1 MSVRVRVAVAL
12 VVAAVVPLLGVFTIA
27 GFLLPQSVG
36 AERQIRLEE
45 ASTATASLLVR
56 DCAAVGDRA
65 ALVASRLQ
73 VAVSV
78 ADPTIS
84 PEQAVSNAAEAV
96 VSRAAAPDD
105 PWAVVLLDVDGEV
118 LATGGPGAEQVAADP
133 EPYRGRSCGE
143 GGIGTPAAL
152 AVEVA
157 VRIQGQQLGTVLAVS
172 ALDGPAVD
180 RLVASVGLRDGSLV
194 LLDGD
199 GVLVTSSTFVPDLLG
214 APVTGST
221 GGTSTGSSDAAEV
234 VVDQVKAEEELARFE
249 TELLARVGTLAV
261 GETVPADDPSRTGD
275 VLERPYVLAGPV
287 LTGDPASSP
296 GLRVAAVGI
305 VEPPINRTLAIAFV
319 VTAFGAAALV
329 WLLSATLTRP
339 LTELAELARR
349 IAAGEDLLA
358 ASGAA
363 PADADAD
370 VKGVSAVLGSLAR
383 DLRASEAD
391 AHRRRGAFLDAFSRF
406 GDALQQTHDRD
417 GLLQTVLQAALL
429 AAEAPMGLALHNDRS
444 SRLGRRVL
452 SLRSDSRTEGP
463 DELDEVT
470 RQALQTVAERALA
483 ERAVIELAGTDR
495 LGPVLAIPLGSTSR
509 PLGAVVVAR
518 DPGAPGYDAVAFEAI
533 GALATNAGTALGNIK
548 DHQEVERLSVTD
560 PLTGV
565 NNFRHLTTM
574 LARELERASR
584 FNHPLGVLM
593 LDIDRFKPVN
603 DTYGHAAGDAVL
615 RELARRVQECVREVD
630 TVARYGGEEF
640 ALLLPETDV
649 DGAGKLAERVLTAI
663 RSEVF
668 HLPDGPDIVITA
680 SMGVAAFPDHGG
692 TATDV
697 MRSADD
703 ALYRAKTGG
712 RDRVEV
718 AGHVQVSSPAGAL
731 GSPDRDSSA

>member
-12 VVAAVVPLLGVFTIA
+12 VVAAVVPLLGVFAIA
-27 GFLLPQSVG
+27 GVLLPQSVNG
-36 AERQIRLEE
+36 ERQIRLEE
-45 ASTATASLLVR
+45 AATATASLLVR

-73 VAVSV
+73 VQVSL
-78 ADPTIS
+78 AEPTVS
-84 PEQAVSNAAEAV
+84 PEQAVAQAAERV
-96 VSRAAAPDD
+96 VSEAAGDLD
-105 PWAVVLLDVDGEV
+105 PWSVVLLDLDEQV
-118 LATGGPGAEQVAADP
+118 LAASGPGADAVAADAGT
-133 EPYRGRSCGE
+133 YLGRSCRD
-143 GGIGTPAAL
+143 GGLGAAGSLAL
-152 AVEVA
+152 AVALPVQVE
-157 VRIQGQQLGTVLAVS
+157 GEQLGTVLAVS
-172 ALDGPAVD
+172 PLDVAAVD
-180 RLVASVGLRDGSLV
+180 RLAAAVGLRIGSL
-194 LLDGD
+194 LLLGEQE
-199 GVLVTSSTFVPDLLG
+199 VLVASSTFAPELLG
-214 APVTGST
+214 LGSGPA
-221 GGTSTGSSDAAEV
+221 GGASTAGPPPDDAEL
-234 VVDQVKAEEELARFE
+234 EEAVERFE
-249 TELLARVGTLAV
+249 TALV
-261 GETVPADDPSRTGD
+261 GEVGPVPSTDAEVPLDDPSRSGGVRD
-275 VLERPYVLAGPV
+275 RPYVVAGPV
-287 LTGDPASSP
+287 LGGEDGT
-296 GLRVAAVGI
+296 GLRVVAVGEARPS
-305 VEPPINRTLAIAFV
+305 VDRDLAIAFV
-319 VTAFGAAALV
+319 VTAFGAAVLV

-349 IAAGEDLLA
+349 IASGEDLVA
-358 ASGAA
+358 AAGTA

-391 AHRRRGAFLDAFSRF
+391 AQRRRGAFLDAFSRF

-452 SLRSDSRTEGP
+452 SLRARSRGDGP
-463 DELDEVT
+463 VELDEQT
-470 RQALQTVAERALA
+470 RQTLQQVAERALA
-483 ERAVIELAGTDR
+483 ERAVIELAGSSD
-495 LGPVLAIPLGSTSR
+495 LGPVLAVPLGSTSR

-518 DPGAPGYDAVAFEAI
+518 DVGAPGYDVVAFEAI
-533 GALATNAGTALGNIK
+533 GALASNAGTALGNIK

-584 FNHPLGVLM
+584 FGHPLGVLM

-649 DGAGKLAERVLTAI
+649 DGATKLAERVLNAI

-668 HLPDGPDIVITA
+668 HLADGPDLVITA

-697 MRSADD
+697 MRAADD

-712 RDRVEV
+712 RDRVAV
-718 AGHVQVSSPAGAL
+718 AGGLQVTGPGAPT
-731 GSPDRDSSA
+731 GSPQRDSSP

>member
-12 VVAAVVPLLGVFTIA
+12 IVAAVVPLLGVFAIA
-27 GFLLPQSVG
+27 GVLLPRSVG
-36 AERQIRLEE
+36 NVETMRLQEV
-45 ASTATASLLVR
+45 AAATSSLLVR

-65 ALVASRLQ
+65 ALTSTRLQ
-73 VAVSV
+73 VRVSI
-78 ADPTIS
+78 ADAEVPLD
-84 PEQAVSNAAEAV
+84 QAV
-96 VSRAAAPDD
+96 RDAAPAVIDRVVGEGD
-105 PWAVVLLDVDGEV
+105 PWAVVIRDTDGRV
-118 LATGGPGAEQVAADP
+118 VASGGPGSDAVAADLDRYLGQTCGDGP
-133 EPYRGRSCGE
+133 VGEPAS
-143 GGIGTPAAL
+143 L
-152 AVEVA
+152 AVDVPVRLGEEV
-157 VRIQGQQLGTVLAVS
+157 IGSVLVVS
-172 ALDGPAVD
+172 ALDAAAVD
-180 RLVASVGLRDGSLV
+180 RLADGVGLGGDGSLV
-194 LLDGD
+194 LLGD
-199 GVLVTSSTFVPDLLG
+199 EQVLS
-214 APVTGST
+214 
-221 GGTSTGSSDAAEV
+221 GSSDVVASGAAGTGADPDAELVDLLVDEV
-234 VVDQVKAEEELARFE
+234 GPAPGPEAARRTVQGSAADRPYAVAAPVLGDQV
-249 TELLARVGTLAV
+249 RVVALGQV
-261 GETVPADDPSRTGD
+261 RPSVDR
-275 VLERPYVLAGPV
+275 A
-287 LTGDPASSP
+287 
-296 GLRVAAVGI
+296 
-305 VEPPINRTLAIAFV
+305 LAIAFV

-349 IAAGEDLLA
+349 IASGEELPGA
-358 ASGAA
+358 HAAA

-391 AHRRRGAFLDAFSRF
+391 AQRRRGAFLDAFSRF

-429 AAEAPMGLALHNDRS
+429 AAEAPMGLALHHDRT
-444 SRLGRRVL
+444 SRLPRRVL
-452 SLRSDSRTEGP
+452 SLRARHRDDGP
-463 DELDEVT
+463 DELDEAT
-470 RQALQTVAERALA
+470 RQRLSQIAERALS
-483 ERAVIELAGTDR
+483 ERAVIEVAGTDD
-495 LGPVLAIPLGSTSR
+495 LGPVLAVPLGSTSR

-533 GALATNAGTALGNIK
+533 GALATNAGTALANIK

-565 NNFRHLTTM
+565 NNFRHLSTM

-584 FNHPLGVLM
+584 FGHPLGVLM

-615 RELARRVQECVREVD
+615 RELARRVKECVREVD

-649 DGAGKLAERVLTAI
+649 DGASRLAERVLAAI

-668 HLPDGPDIVITA
+668 HLPDGPDLVITA
-680 SMGVAAFPDHGG
+680 SMGVAAFPDNGA

-697 MRSADD
+697 MRAADE
-703 ALYRAKTGG
+703 ALYRAKTAG

-718 AGHVQVSSPAGAL
+718 ARPAPVGQGVGAA
-731 GSPDRDSSA
+731 GSPDRDLSP